1 MRKSSLCLIFVS
13 CRNSKV
19 NKQACHL
26 ASFTEGRTSNAPCG
40 GSDFISET
48 MGASRGNIVT
58 QKTWV
63 AIALQLCFYQ
73 VSYSQDGQDSMTRA
87 RVARSNGKTDGASR
101 TRMQVSGLR
110 RPLHRFQRLGRTP
123 WVPCNANRRPL
134 TILRKQIKLF
144 KVPPLPFPIKG
155 EEGWGVKNFTS
166 QEDKFIESPGHWRHR
181 IYRQPFDGSAYSKR
195 CASPL
200 SPSQNQRFEV
210 AERSSHRIRSW
221 RL

>member
-63 AIALQLCFYQ
+63 AIALQLCFLP
-73 VSYSQDGQDSMTRA
+73 
-87 RVARSNGKTDGASR
+87 GKLLAGWTGFYYKGSR
-101 TRMQVSGLR
+101 CS
-110 RPLHRFQRLGRTP
+110 LHGFQRFKRTLR
-123 WVPCNANRRPL
+123 VPGDADRRSL
-134 TILRKQIKLF
+134 TILRKQIKLA
-144 KVPPLPFPIKG
+144 KLPPPYP
-155 EEGWGVKNFTS
+155 
-166 QEDKFIESPGHWRHR
+166 
-181 IYRQPFDGSAYSKR
+181 
-195 CASPL
+195 
-200 SPSQNQRFEV
+200 SPSRG
-210 AERSSHRIRSW
+210 RRKGD
-221 RL
+221 

>member
-1 MRKSSLCLIFVS
+1 MRKSSLCLILSRVGIRRS
-13 CRNSKV
+13 TSMP
-19 NKQACHL
+19 CHL
-26 ASFTEGRTSNAPCG
+26 ASVTEGRTSNAPCG

-87 RVARSNGKTDGASR
+87 RVARSNGKTAGASR

-144 KVPPLPFPIKG
+144 KVPPPYP
-155 EEGWGVKNFTS
+155 
-166 QEDKFIESPGHWRHR
+166 
-181 IYRQPFDGSAYSKR
+181 
-195 CASPL
+195 
-200 SPSQNQRFEV
+200 SPSRGRRGGE
-210 AERSSHRIRSW
+210 
-221 RL
+221 